1 MEICRAQKS
10 DIEKLINLRL
20 EYLNSD
26 YGKLKPEQ
34 EKEIVS
40 QLETYFITHIDRDFI
55 AYIAND
61 LHRGIAG
68 AFLVISEKPANPNF
82 ITGKTG
88 VILNVY
94 TRPEYRKQGIA
105 TRLLTE
111 LIREARALNLSYLE
125 LSSTREGEPV
135 YRKLGF
141 KEKELHYKE
150 LRLNLISENYE

>member
-10 DIEKLINLRL
+10 DIKKLISLRL

-26 YGKLKPEQ
+26 YGKLKSEQ

-40 QLETYFITHIDRDFI
+40 QLETYFKTHIDRDFI

-61 LHRGIAG
+61 LERWIAG

-94 TRPEYRKQGIA
+94 TRPEHRKQGIA

-111 LIREARALNLSYLE
+111 LIREAGALNLSYLE

-141 KEKELHYKE
+141 KEFHYKE
-150 LRLNLISENYE
+150 LRLNLTTES

>member
-1 MEICRAQKS
+1 MEICRAKKS
-10 DIEKLINLRL
+10 DIGKLIDLRL

-26 YGKLKPEQ
+26 YGKLKSEQ

-40 QLETYFITHIDRDFI
+40 QLETYFITHLDRDFI

-61 LHRGIAG
+61 LDRGIAG

-105 TRLLTE
+105 SRLLTE
-111 LIREARALNLSYLE
+111 LIREARTLNLSYLE

-150 LRLNLISENYE
+150 LQLNLISED

>member
-1 MEICRAQKS
+1 M
-10 DIEKLINLRL
+10 
-20 EYLNSD
+20 
-26 YGKLKPEQ
+26 
-34 EKEIVS
+34 
-40 QLETYFITHIDRDFI
+40 
-55 AYIAND
+55 
-61 LHRGIAG
+61 
-68 AFLVISEKPANPNF
+68 
-82 ITGKTG
+82 
-88 VILNVY
+88 Y

-150 LRLNLISENYE
+150 LRLNLISEN